1 MHTLNHKINSE
12 VKSVREINQGMYVC
26 YKSVQMQN
34 YNKEKRI

>member
-12 VKSVREINQGMYVC
+12 VKREKLTKGMYVC